1 MACLVSFTLHKFD
14 LNKLIKNDM
23 FLKDSVSSLC
33 SYLFESTF
41 ICIKD
46 SARGDLLGVLHVYRR
61 LNKKSRPVRYFG

>member
-1 MACLVSFTLHKFD
+1 MPRSRIAGSCGSSVF
-14 LNKLIKNDM
+14 
-23 FLKDSVSSLC
+23 KDSVSSLC

-61 LNKKSRPVRYFG
+61 LNKKSRPGRYFG